1 MSGDLK
7 TRLVSGRRKTFG
19 ELYWVD
25 QKFIQQQ
32 GALIKVGYSYRS
44 MVDQLHIKESAEG
57 SIPSNDKSKDVP
69 GVVLKR
75 LNPLAER

>member
-1 MSGDLK
+1 MSNDLK
-7 TRLVSGRRKTFG
+7 TGLVSGRRKTFG

-44 MVDQLHIKESAEG
+44 MVDQLPFQEYAEG
-57 SIPSNDKSKDVP
+57 SNPSNI
-69 GVVLKR
+69 
-75 LNPLAER
+75 